1 MTLKQEEQEH
11 FFYQGCSY
19 YPLSMVLNAIM
30 GEYGYYISNKNSHKR
45 AVSRHIND
53 KLKKRKNNDHK
64 KIYTIDS

>member
-1 MTLKQEEQEH
+1 
-11 FFYQGCSY
+11 
-19 YPLSMVLNAIM
+19 MVLNAIM